1 MLTQENWHDIISKLS
16 VRDSEKHTVSK
27 GFEKSVS
34 KINKK
39 VLDKRERTW
48 YDLKV
53 AAVLMKNGSTK

>member
-39 VLDKRERTW
+39 VLDKRER
-48 YDLKV
+48 
-53 AAVLMKNGSTK
+53 A

>member
-16 VRDSEKHTVSK
+16 VRDNEKHTVSK

-39 VLDKRERTW
+39 VLDKQGRT
-48 YDLKV
+48 
-53 AAVLMKNGSTK
+53 